1 MLLPSKP
8 SIFFCEDTINLDVWR
23 LKKIANAAH
32 SLLPSSPGHH
42 IFVKLDD
49 HVDNRFLVMHGCTP
63 NIPLDL
69 WQATVVDEDDEP
81 QLKWLVV
88 KE

>member
-8 SIFFCEDTINLDVWR
+8 SIFFCEETINLDIWR

-42 IFVKLDD
+42 IFVKLDE
-49 HVDNRFLVMHGCTP
+49 HMDNHFLVMRGCTP

-69 WQATVVDEDDEP
+69 WQATVGDEDEQP
-81 QLKWLVV
+81 YLKSMDV
-88 KE
+88 KG

>member
-8 SIFFCEDTINLDVWR
+8 SIFFCEETINLDIWR

-42 IFVKLDD
+42 IFVKLDE
-49 HVDNRFLVMHGCTP
+49 HMDNHFLVMHGCTP
-63 NIPLDL
+63 NIPLGL
-69 WQATVVDEDDEP
+69 WQATVVDEDEQP
-81 QLKWLVV
+81 HLKWMGV
-88 KE
+88 KD

>member
-8 SIFFCEDTINLDVWR
+8 SIFFCEETINLDIWR

-49 HVDNRFLVMHGCTP
+49 NVDDRFLVMHGCTP

-81 QLKWLVV
+81 QLKWLGV

>member
-1 MLLPSKP
+1 MLLPAKP
-8 SIFFCEDTINLDVWR
+8 SIFFCEETINLDIWR

-32 SLLPSSPGHH
+32 TLLPSSPGHH

-69 WQATVVDEDDEP
+69 WQATVVDEDEEP
-81 QLKWLVV
+81 RLKWLGV

>member
-8 SIFFCEDTINLDVWR
+8 SIFFSEETINLDVWR

-42 IFVKLDD
+42 IFVKLND
-49 HVDNRFLVMHGCTP
+49 HVANCFLLMHGCTP

-69 WQATVVDEDDEP
+69 WQATIVDEDEEP
-81 QLKWLVV
+81 HFKWLDV
-88 KE
+88 KD

>member
-8 SIFFCEDTINLDVWR
+8 TIFFGEETINLDVWR
-23 LKKIANAAH
+23 LKQIANAAH
-32 SLLPSSPGHH
+32 SLLPSAPGHH
-42 IFVKLDD
+42 IFIKLDD
-49 HVDNRFLVMHGCTP
+49 HMDDRFLVIHGCTP

-81 QLKWLVV
+81 QLKWLGV

>member
-1 MLLPSKP
+1 VLLPSKP
-8 SIFFCEDTINLDVWR
+8 TVFFGEETINLDTWR
-23 LKKIANAAH
+23 LKKIANVAH
-32 SLLPSSPGHH
+32 SLLPSAPGHH

-49 HVDNRFLVMHGCTP
+49 HMDNRFLVTHGCTP

-69 WQATVVDEDDEP
+69 WQATIVDEDEEP
-81 QLKWLVV
+81 HLKWMNV

>member
-8 SIFFCEDTINLDVWR
+8 SIFFSEETINLDVWR

-49 HVDNRFLVMHGCTP
+49 HVDDRFLVMHGCTP

-69 WQATVVDEDDEP
+69 WQATVVDENEEP
-81 QLKWLVV
+81 HLKWVGV

>member
-1 MLLPSKP
+1 VLLPSKP
-8 SIFFCEDTINLDVWR
+8 TVFFGEETINLDIWR

-32 SLLPSSPGHH
+32 SLLPSAPGHH

-49 HVDNRFLVMHGCTP
+49 HMDNCFLVTHGCTP

-69 WQATVVDEDDEP
+69 WQATVVDEDEEP
-81 QLKWLVV
+81 HLKWMNV

>member
-1 MLLPSKP
+1 MLLPAKP
-8 SIFFCEDTINLDVWR
+8 SIFFCEETINLGVWR

-81 QLKWLVV
+81 ELKWLSV

>member
-8 SIFFCEDTINLDVWR
+8 TIFFGEETINLDAWR
-23 LKKIANAAH
+23 LKQIANAAH
-32 SLLPSSPGHH
+32 SLLPSAPGHH

-49 HVDNRFLVMHGCTP
+49 HMDNRFLIMHGCTP

-69 WQATVVDEDDEP
+69 WQATVVDGDEQP
-81 QLKWLVV
+81 HIKWLGV

>member
-8 SIFFCEDTINLDVWR
+8 SIFFCEETINLGVWR

-49 HVDNRFLVMHGCTP
+49 HVDDRFLVMHGCTP

-81 QLKWLVV
+81 QLKWLGV

>member
-8 SIFFCEDTINLDVWR
+8 TVFFGEDTINLDIWR

-63 NIPLDL
+63 NIPLKL
-69 WQATVVDEDDEP
+69 WQATVVDEDEEP
-81 QLKWLVV
+81 RLKWMVV

>member
-49 HVDNRFLVMHGCTP
+49 HVDDRFLVMHGCTP

-69 WQATVVDEDDEP
+69 WQATVVDENEEP
-81 QLKWLVV
+81 HLKWVGV

>member
-1 MLLPSKP
+1 MPIPSKP
-8 SIFFCEDTINLDVWR
+8 TVFFGEETINLDIWR

-32 SLLPSSPGHH
+32 SLLPSSTGHH

-49 HVDNRFLVMHGCTP
+49 HVDNRFLVMRGCTP

-69 WQATVVDEDDEP
+69 WQATVVDEDEELR
-81 QLKWLVV
+81 LKWMVV